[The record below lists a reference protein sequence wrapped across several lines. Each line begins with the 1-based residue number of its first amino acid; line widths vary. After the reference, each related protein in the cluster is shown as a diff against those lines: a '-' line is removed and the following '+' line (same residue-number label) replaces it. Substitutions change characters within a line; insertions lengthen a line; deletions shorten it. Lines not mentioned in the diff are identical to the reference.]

1 MYNNKKNAASVV
13 AVTFISIL
21 IVILT
26 VVAVCIFVLKTMP
39 DSIGAFYLRD
49 LIEIVQE
56 RFGIGV

>member
-1 MYNNKKNAASVV
+1 MNKKKNAASVV
-13 AVTFISIL
+13 AVTFITIL

-26 VVAVCIFVLKTMP
+26 VVVACIVVLKTMP

-56 RFGIGV
+56 RFGIGI